1 MFYRCHFAAA
11 ALKPGRSQRCRLL
24 LFFADRPPICAA
36 CIDETRS
43 DQYNEGRGIQE
54 LVNQPR
60 TGGYYETK
68 SKAFY
73 GRLFDNQYC
82 GIGSR
87 LRTER
92 DR

>member
-1 MFYRCHFAAA
+1 MPGGLVLFYRCHFAAA

-24 LFFADRPPICAA
+24 LFFAVRPPICAA

-68 SKAFY
+68 SKAFNR
-73 GRLFDNQYC
+73 GAIRKHEKTQ
-82 GIGSR
+82 
-87 LRTER
+87 
-92 DR
+92 